1 MSAEMNHITRKDF
14 LKKMGTTLASVSIL
28 GGVGGILTA
37 CGETSAAEVT
47 EAKESAGVDM
57 EPVVHPLPYKRI
69 DPDAAAERAYKY
81 YKEQGG

>member
-14 LKKMGTTLASVSIL
+14 LKKMGATLAGVSLL

-37 CGETSAAEVT
+37 CGETSAAEM
-47 EAKESAGVDM
+47 ADSNESAGEGM
-57 EPVVHPLPYKRI
+57 EPVVYPLAYKRI